1 MADTPSGPPIAPKS
15 QRKSKRQQ
23 RNQGGGETTTT
34 TTHGGMIPDST
45 VGPKVYS
52 TNIKDFLDES
62 HLDPAND
69 PTLQPV
75 VDAFKRESEE
85 DFWRTNRDLRNNL
98 ASKNLLGSDVWASM
112 NIRAREEH
120 GESVDQTLATLY
132 QNARNKALDDKLA
145 ALNQINERDI
155 AAGNMATARA
165 TARISAAPGMAMAR
179 LERDKWNN
187 NKPWE
192 NMGHLLD
199 VMRAT
204 GDMSGYYESPNYV
217 PGAQPYTGM
226 SPWVAGLGG
235 AVGGGLAAYGSR

>member
-1 MADTPSGPPIAPKS
+1 MGIIADPENRG
-15 QRKSKRQQ
+15 SKKKGKK
-23 RNQGGGETTTT
+23 NGGGGSAETTTT
-34 TTHGGMIPDST
+34 KGGLIPDST

-52 TNIKDFLDES
+52 ENIKDFLDDAN
-62 HLDPAND
+62 LDPAND

-132 QNARNKALDDKLA
+132 QNSRNKALDDKMA

-165 TARISAAPGMAMAR
+165 TARISAQPGMAMAR
-179 LERDKWNN
+179 LEREKWNN

-192 NMGHLLD
+192 NMGHLID

-217 PGAQPYTGM
+217 PSAAPYTGM
-226 SPWVAGLGG
+226 SPWVAALGG
-235 AVGGGLAAYGSR
+235 GVGGGLAAYGSQ